1 MKKYILIIFAV
12 IILAI
17 AGRAFWAYQQVKSE
31 ELKVV
36 GIQVSTTPE
45 TIQTKINNPTQTP
58 ASAEEINST
67 VVSSVQKTNA
77 QTSVP
82 ATKTKVVSATPTQ
95 PSVIPTKTA
104 NEVVVHGKAA
114 KGIILNAKI
123 RATEMVDGKMSGTAK
138 EVEIGSSG
146 DFSVSMPKPKGVI
159 LLQVVTRNG
168 SIEKDEVLKVDV
180 PLPLDFRFRAAV
192 DIVDAVA
199 KSVEVNITAYSEA
212 AVVLAEKN
220 GGLLPRNINLA
231 NSGISNI
238 LGLDF
243 LGTDIVQ
250 YNDNVRLAT
259 ATQAEMKMTILNG
272 TIASMASNDELG
284 CGPKQTY
291 GETINCTIAK
301 FADQFTLTSVP
312 QMVHLGDIGYNAM
325 IRHMALFKA
334 SL

>member
-1 MKKYILIIFAV
+1 MKNSQKGFIVPALLIIIALLV
-12 IILAI
+12 IGGGVYVYENNKVEAPVVVNN
-17 AGRAFWAYQQVKSE
+17 AEQNPQNNPASNTSNPAPVTATTENTNARADISTKKATT
-31 ELKVV
+31 
-36 GIQVSTTPE
+36 VSTTPPQPT
-45 TIQTKINNPTQTP
+45 TIP
-58 ASAEEINST
+58 A
-67 VVSSVQKTNA
+67 
-77 QTSVP
+77 
-82 ATKTKVVSATPTQ
+82 
-95 PSVIPTKTA
+95 KTA
-104 NEVVVHGKAA
+104 DEVVIHGKAA

-123 RATEMVDGKMSGTAK
+123 RAVEMIDGKMSGTAK

-199 KSVEVNITAYSEA
+199 KSVEVNITSYSEA
-212 AVVLAEKN
+212 AVVLAEKT
-220 GGLLPRNINLA
+220 GGLMPKNINIA
-231 NSGISNI
+231 NSGIANI
-238 LGLDF
+238 LGLNF
-243 LGTDIVQ
+243 LSTEIIQ
-250 YNDNVRLAT
+250 SNDNVRLT
-259 ATQAEMKMTILNG
+259 NATQAELKLTILNG
-272 TIASMASNDELG
+272 AIANMASTDEMG

-325 IRHMALFKA
+325 IRHVALFKA

>member
-1 MKKYILIIFAV
+1 MKNSQRGFVIPLLLALIAV
-12 IILAI
+12 LLVGGGIYVYENKKTEAP
-17 AGRAFWAYQQVKSE
+17 A
-31 ELKVV
+31 VV
-36 GIQVSTTPE
+36 NNAEQNP
-45 TIQTKINNPTQTP
+45 QNNPTSNTSSP
-58 ASAEEINST
+58 APVTAVTENAGAQAGIST
-67 VVSSVQKTNA
+67 KKAAVVSTEPTQSPT
-77 QTSVP
+77 
-82 ATKTKVVSATPTQ
+82 TPTNKAGE
-95 PSVIPTKTA
+95 I
-104 NEVVVHGKAA
+104 EIHGKAA

-123 RATEMVDGKMSGTAK
+123 RAIEVVDGKMSGTAK
-138 EVEIGSSG
+138 EVEVSSSG
-146 DFSVSMPKPKGVI
+146 DFSISMPKPKGVI

-192 DIVDAVA
+192 DIVDETR

-212 AVVLAEKN
+212 AVVLAEKA
-220 GGLLPRNINLA
+220 GGLLPKNINMA

-243 LGTDIVQ
+243 ISTEIIQ
-250 YNDNVRLAT
+250 SNDNVRLT
-259 ATQAEMKMTILNG
+259 NATQPELKMTILNG
-272 TIASMASNDELG
+272 TIASMASTDEMG

>member
-1 MKKYILIIFAV
+1 MKNTQRGFVMPLLLALIAILLVGGIYVYENKKTEAP
-12 IILAI
+12 
-17 AGRAFWAYQQVKSE
+17 
-31 ELKVV
+31 VV
-36 GIQVSTTPE
+36 VNTAEQNS
-45 TIQTKINNPTQTP
+45 QNNP
-58 ASAEEINST
+58 SSST
-67 VVSSVQKTNA
+67 SNTAPVTAATEDANA
-77 QTSVP
+77 RADIS
-82 ATKTKVVSATPTQ
+82 ATKTKVAPTASTQ
-95 PSVIPTKTA
+95 STIIPVKTA
-104 NEVVVHGKAA
+104 DEVEIHGKAA

-123 RATEMVDGKMSGTAK
+123 RAVEMIDGKTSGIAK
-138 EVEIGSSG
+138 EVEIDSSG

-192 DIVDAVA
+192 DIVDSVA

-220 GGLLPRNINLA
+220 GGLSPKNVNLA
-231 NSGISNI
+231 NSGIANI
-238 LGLDF
+238 LGVDF
-243 LGTDIVQ
+243 LSTEIVQ
-250 YNDNVRLAT
+250 SNDNVRLAS
-259 ATQAEMKMTILNG
+259 ATQAEMKLTILNG
-272 TIASMASNDELG
+272 TIASMASTDEMG

-312 QMVHLGDIGYNAM
+312 QQAHLGDVGYNAM

-334 SL
+334 GL